1 MLLLPR
7 SPLLA
12 SSWSLGSVEKKQAWA
27 SASHTHH
34 LREGRPQVVLFLL
47 NSRDS
52 DPFLTETHECL
63 LGRELPQGSSW
74 ASSRSR
80 SRSGSPGTPI
90 QDTQATW
97 RGGGGAR
104 GSSSSR
110 TPPSPRPPSPWRD
123 SSSSSANISSLRA
136 SILNS
141 LRLINKH
148 SFFNGEE
155 KAPDFFFFS

>member
-1 MLLLPR
+1 M
-7 SPLLA
+7 
-12 SSWSLGSVEKKQAWA
+12 EKKQAWA
-27 SASHTHH
+27 SASQTHH

-74 ASSRSR
+74 ASSHSR

-110 TPPSPRPPSPWRD
+110 TPPSPRPPVLGGTQAPLLQ
-123 SSSSSANISSLRA
+123 IFPA
-136 SILNS
+136 SVQVFLT
-141 LRLINKH
+141 LY
-148 SFFNGEE
+148 
-155 KAPDFFFFS
+155 A